1 MHYNQQ
7 QQHAILQDEDQA
19 YSILADLKRV
29 TREYATAATESS
41 CDQVRQM
48 FTSLLNSTLHLQG
61 ELYKMMK
68 QNNMYSA
75 ASPCLRQEIDKQLQ
89 QNKQTLD
96 KTQQFVQGLVGQGGG
111 MGRPGFASVSM
122 PQHIPPT
129 QMQQP
134 QHPNNYM

>member
-1 MHYNQQ
+1 MYSNQQ
-7 QQHAILQDEDQA
+7 QRAVLQDEDQA

-48 FTSLLNSTLHLQG
+48 FTSLLNSTLKLQG
-61 ELYKMMK
+61 DLYKAMK

-75 ASPCLRQEIDKQLQ
+75 ASPCLKQEIDKQLQ
-89 QNKQTLD
+89 QNKMTLG
-96 KTQQFVQGLVGQGGG
+96 KTHQFVQGLMGQAGLQHPQGY
-111 MGRPGFASVSM
+111 ANVTM
-122 PQHIPPT
+122 PQQVSPT

-134 QHPNNYM
+134 QNPPYYM